1 MWLLLLLLLLPLQAS
16 LQSLERQVFP
26 RKLHPATQKVV
37 RTAMCCLRHANIS
50 ELDRSHHFRQDRFPM
65 SCDLCL
71 IGARIGLGAYRECLR
86 CCRISRTRKCQMF
99 ANLGDERETLDIDA
113 LSCFSLSIARNYTM
127 EVAIYP
133 GYLLSCIAE
142 VATALGARQG
152 FHPGRDG
159 FCGIVLAGSGPGHK
173 LLV

>member
-1 MWLLLLLLLLPLQAS
+1 
-16 LQSLERQVFP
+16 
-26 RKLHPATQKVV
+26 
-37 RTAMCCLRHANIS
+37 
-50 ELDRSHHFRQDRFPM
+50 M